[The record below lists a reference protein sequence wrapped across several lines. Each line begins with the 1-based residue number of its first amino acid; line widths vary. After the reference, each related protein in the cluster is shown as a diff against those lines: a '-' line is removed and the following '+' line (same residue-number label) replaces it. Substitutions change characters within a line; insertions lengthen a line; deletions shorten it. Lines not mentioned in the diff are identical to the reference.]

1 MRRDRKQHEEYM
13 YNKIKIKIKKMYAF
27 KQASV
32 VCTINRKPL
41 SIRGIFEIF
50 METVN
55 FSALDM
61 NNYYDIVV

>member
-1 MRRDRKQHEEYM
+1 
-13 YNKIKIKIKKMYAF
+13 MYAF

-32 VCTINRKPL
+32 VCTINREPL
-41 SIRGIFEIF
+41 SIRGTFEIF
-50 METVN
+50 MGTVN